1 MIRMLLTTT
10 ALTAMMSGAALA
22 QTAPANTMEAPA
34 NTMTAPANTMDSTA
48 MTADRPMVDIATG
61 YTYADSDNLA
71 SRIIGS
77 PVYSG
82 PADDAEQ
89 IGDITDL
96 VLDMN
101 GDVGAVIIGVGGFLG
116 LGQKQV
122 AVDFSAL
129 EMVVAADQ
137 TERFVVATTREALE
151 AAPEFEWVEDDVAPA
166 GDATPPAAP
175 GAPVTTAPAAP
186 MTPAPA
192 PTAPAATPAPMAP
205 ANTPAA
211 TPAPADQPAN
221 TMAPAN
227 NAMAPA
233 NSTMSTDNAASDA
246 TPLDR
251 STLTEFDEMTL
262 TADELEGTAVYGP
275 GDERVGTISD
285 VVLNEGGEVDAVI
298 VDVGGF
304 LGIGAKPVAIGFEEL
319 NFQVDANNNRYL
331 LTDWTAEQLEAQPE
345 FNEETYATERDSQR
359 LVRM

>member
-10 ALTAMMSGAALA
+10 AMTAMLSGAALA
-22 QTAPANTMEAPA
+22 QTTPA
-34 NTMTAPANTMDSTA
+34 NTMTAPANTMQA
-48 MTADRPMVDIATG
+48 PAVTADRPMVGIDTG
-61 YTYADSDNLA
+61 YTYADSDNIA

-101 GDVGAVIIGVGGFLG
+101 GDVNAVIIGVGGFLG

-129 EMVVAADQ
+129 EMVIAADQ
-137 TERFVVATTREALE
+137 TERFVVPTTREALE
-151 AAPEFEWVEDDVAPA
+151 AAPEFEWVEDSVAPA
-166 GDATPPAAP
+166 GGMTPAAP
-175 GAPVTTAPAAP
+175 GAPMTPAPGAPMTTPAPMAPA
-186 MTPAPA
+186 TPAPA
-192 PTAPAATPAPMAP
+192 PTAPAAPM
-205 ANTPAA
+205 
-211 TPAPADQPAN
+211 APADQPAN
-221 TMAPAN
+221 TMAPGTN
-227 NAMAPA
+227 TMAPGA
-233 NSTMSTDNAASDA
+233 STMAPGNATSGMA
-246 TPLDR
+246 PLDR

-262 TADELEGTAVYGP
+262 TADELEGTTVYGP
-275 GDERVGTISD
+275 GDENVGTISD
-285 VVLNEGGEVDAVI
+285 VVLSESGEIDAVV

-304 LGIGAKPVAIGFEEL
+304 LGMGAKPVAIGFEEL

-331 LTDWTAEQLEAQPE
+331 LIDWTAEQLEAQPE
-345 FNEETYATERDSQR
+345 FNADTYMTERDTQR

>member
-10 ALTAMMSGAALA
+10 ALTAMLSGAALA
-22 QTAPANTMEAPA
+22 QTTPANTMEAPA
-34 NTMTAPANTMDSTA
+34 NA
-48 MTADRPMVDIATG
+48 MTTTAAPADRPMVDIATG

-101 GDVGAVIIGVGGFLG
+101 GDVNAVIIGVGGFLG
-116 LGQKQV
+116 IGQKQV
-122 AVDFSAL
+122 AVDFGAL
-129 EMVVAADQ
+129 EMVIAADQ
-137 TERFVVATTREALE
+137 TERFVVPTTREALE
-151 AAPEFEWVEDDVAPA
+151 AAPEFEWVEDDVVPA
-166 GDATPPAAP
+166 GDATAPVAP
-175 GAPVTTAPAAP
+175 GAPMTTAPAAPVTAPAAP

-192 PTAPAATPAPMAP
+192 PMAPAATPAPAPMAP
-205 ANTPAA
+205 AN
-211 TPAPADQPAN
+211 N

-227 NAMAPA
+227 TTSEVA
-233 NSTMSTDNAASDA
+233 
-246 TPLDR
+246 PLDR
-251 STLTEFDEMTL
+251 STLTEFDELTL

-285 VVLNEGGEVDAVI
+285 VVLSESGEVDAVI

-304 LGIGAKPVAIGFEEL
+304 LGIGAKPVAIGFDDL

-331 LTDWTAEQLEAQPE
+331 LTEWTAEQLEAQPE
-345 FNEETYATERDSQR
+345 FDEDTYAAERDSQR